1 LVSADQSNQLLA
13 ALPADEFE
21 LMKRHLADLELSLGE
36 VLFNP
41 GDIIRDV
48 YFPTTAIVSMMNV
61 MRDGQ
66 KVEVAAVGHEGMVG
80 IRMFFDDDEAF
91 AHAMCQ
97 LPGRS

>member
-66 KVEVAAVGHEGMVG
+66 KVEVASATKAWSASACFLTMMKRL
-80 IRMFFDDDEAF
+80 RMPCAK
-91 AHAMCQ
+91 